1 MGAKMDTSKYDFGAW
16 ATKNDTLC
24 ADGRIIRRDA
34 FKECDGKIVPLLWNH
49 DHDDP
54 YAVMGHALLENRDDG
69 VYAYLSFN
77 DTDAGKQGK
86 TLAEHG
92 DVKSVSIY
100 ANKLVQKGSDV
111 MHGIIREV
119 SLVLAGANP
128 EAYIDAVLAHSDD
141 LEEATVVY
149 LPEEDNE
156 IVHVAHEE
164 NDMNEMT
171 HDAEVVEEDSVTTD
185 GMAEEENNKDLQHDD
200 DESSEETVE
209 QWLNSLSEKDR
220 TIVTGLVGLAV
231 NNAKEEEE
239 NMVKHNL
246 FEGEVDNTAELI
258 HSALDT
264 IWKDSK
270 RLGSLQES
278 FLQHA
283 DEVQQYGIDH
293 LEYFQKPEGTDIYN
307 TPQFIKRQPDGWV
320 DKVLSGVHKTPFS
333 KIRMM
338 FADITEDEARAK
350 GYIKG
355 KIKKDE
361 FFKLIKRTV
370 SPTTVYKKQKFDR
383 DDIADADFDLIPWV
397 KSEMDLMLNEEL
409 ARAYLFGDGRS
420 NSDDDKIDEGK
431 IIPVVAEA
439 DLFAIKV
446 EVQPAEGESLEHAL
460 INTTVLAQDDY
471 RGSGSITG
479 FFETGKVSKM
489 LLMEDGFGHRLYK
502 TVAELASAM
511 NLSEIVRIPKGI
523 MPSGIYGVCL
533 DLRDY
538 NVGLKDL
545 GKKSWYDD
553 FDIDFNQMKYLLETR
568 QSGALIRPY
577 SAIVLKEAQG

>member
-1 MGAKMDTSKYDFGAW
+1 MGAKMDMSEYDFGAW

-34 FKECDGKIVPLLWNH
+34 FKECDGKTVPLIWNH
-49 DHDDP
+49 NHEDP
-54 YAVMGHALLENRDDG
+54 HAVMGHALLENRDDG

-77 DTDAGKQGK
+77 DTEYGKLGK

-111 MHGIIREV
+111 MHGIIREL

-128 EAYIDAVLAHSDD
+128 EAYIDAILAHSDD

-156 IVHVAHEE
+156 IVSVSHEE
-164 NDMNEMT
+164 NDNM
-171 HDAEVVEEDSVTTD
+171 EVEHT
-185 GMAEEENNKDLQHDD
+185 AEEENPVTTTGMDEEENVQHDD
-200 DESSEETVE
+200 EESSETIEE
-209 QWLNSLSEKDR
+209 WLNGLSEKDR

-231 NNAKEEEE
+231 NKAKEEED

-246 FEGEVDNTAELI
+246 FEGEVDNTAELM
-258 HSALDT
+258 HSAMEK

-270 RLGSLQES
+270 RLGSLKES

-283 DEVQQYGIDH
+283 DEVQEYGIDH

-307 TPQFIKRQPDGWV
+307 TPQFIKREPDGWV
-320 DKVLSGVHKTPFS
+320 DKVLAGVHKTPFS
-333 KIRMM
+333 KIRMV

-355 KIKKDE
+355 KIKKEE
-361 FFKLIKRTV
+361 FFKLIKRSV
-370 SPTTVYKKQKFDR
+370 GPTTVYKKQKFDR
-383 DDIADADFDLIPWV
+383 DDIADADFDIIPWV

-420 NSDDDKIDEGK
+420 TSDDDKI
-431 IIPVVAEA
+431 IPIVAEA

-446 EVQPAEGESLEHAL
+446 EVQPSEGESVEHAL
-460 INTTVLAQDDY
+460 INTTVLSQDDY
-471 RGSGSITG
+471 RGSGSLTG
-479 FFETGKVSKM
+479 FFETSYVSKM
-489 LLMEDGFGHRLYK
+489 LLMEDKFGHRLYP
-502 TVAELASAM
+502 TIAALASSM
-511 NLSEIVRIPKGI
+511 NLSDIVRIPKGI
-523 MPSGIYGVCL
+523 MPEDLYGLVV

-545 GKKSWYDD
+545 GKKSWFDD
-553 FDIDFNQMKYLLETR
+553 FDIDYNQMKYLLETR

-577 SAIVLKEAQG
+577 SAIVLKKAQG

>member
-1 MGAKMDTSKYDFGAW
+1 MGAKVDTSKYDFGAW

-54 YAVMGHALLENRDDG
+54 YSVMGHALLENRDDG

-92 DVKSVSIY
+92 DIKSVSIY

-128 EAYIDAVLAHSDD
+128 EAYIDAVLSHNDD

-156 IVHVAHEE
+156 IVHVLKEE
-164 NDMNEMT
+164 NEDMTIE
-171 HDAEVVEEDSVTTD
+171 HAS
-185 GMAEEENNKDLQHDD
+185 AEEENSVNTDGMTEENEELQHED
-200 DESSEETVE
+200 DESSEETIQE
-209 QWLNSLSEKDR
+209 WLDGLSEKDR
-220 TIVTGLVGLAV
+220 KYVYGLVGLAV

-258 HSALDT
+258 HSALED

-270 RLGSLQES
+270 RLGSLKES

-293 LEYFQKPEGTDIYN
+293 LEYFQKPEGPDIYN
-307 TPQFIKRQPDGWV
+307 TPQFIKREPDGWV
-320 DKVLSGVHKTPFS
+320 DKVLNGVHKTPFS

-355 KIKKDE
+355 NIKKEE
-361 FFKLIKRTV
+361 FFKIIKRSV
-370 SPTTVYKKQKFDR
+370 GPTTVYKKQKFDR
-383 DDIADADFDLIPWV
+383 DDIADADFDIIPWV

-420 NSDDDKIDEGK
+420 SSDDDKIDETK
-431 IIPVVAEA
+431 IIPVISEA
-439 DLFAIKV
+439 DLFCIKK
-446 EVQPAEGESLEHAL
+446 EVSPATGESLEHAL
-460 INTTVLAQDDY
+460 INATVLAQDDY

-479 FFETGKVSKM
+479 FFESTQISKM
-489 LLMEDGFGHRLYK
+489 LLMEDQFGHRLYK
-502 TVAELASAM
+502 TVGELASAM
-511 NLSEIVRIPKGI
+511 NLSDIVRIPKGLI
-523 MPSGIYGVCL
+523 PEGIYGVAL

-553 FDIDFNQMKYLLETR
+553 FDIDYNQMKYLLETR